1 MLHGREPEIS
11 AIDRLLAEV
20 RAGSS
25 GALVVRGEP
34 GIGKTALLEYAAE
47 HGGDLQIMR
56 SVGVRSE
63 SDLAFAGLHLLIRPV
78 LDRIAALPEP
88 QRQALEGAFGLAD
101 ARGADRLLVGLGVLS
116 LLAEAAEDGPVLCL
130 VDDAHW
136 LDRSSLDALT
146 FAARRLG
153 AESVALIMAT
163 RGDHMPGLPEIRLR
177 GLSAAAAAAVLEDA
191 ALTTPA
197 LRYRVLAEAQGNPL
211 ALIELPAALSG
222 DASPS
227 RPGGLPLT
235 SRLRAAFA
243 GQVDHLPE
251 ATQTLLLVAA
261 MTDRLGEVLAAGERF
276 GFGAEALLPAEKAG
290 LVAVDDRAVTF
301 RHPLIREAV
310 YQRAPVGLR
319 LAVHAALADVLSGDH
334 NADRRAWHRAA
345 AAVGPNE
352 ETAAELERTALRAA
366 DRRGYAAAAAA
377 YERAAALTDDA
388 GARGRRLALAAE
400 AATEAGELDRAGA
413 LAGEAA
419 EHLTDPLLKAR
430 LLHVRSTADFWRGRY
445 GEAHRLVLSAADLV
459 REIAPAQAVRM
470 LTQAF
475 HTGWY
480 VGEPELKDVARRLSR
495 IPIPTGDPMG
505 AVARVQAG
513 AFARLV
519 DGTAAGLPPLGEAVA
534 DARALLT
541 SDHPREQ
548 VLLAGAPLVIGADVH
563 TLEITTR
570 LAEECRARGRIGI
583 LPTVLFFLAEAELFH
598 EGRHHDALTTVSS
611 ALRIAEDTGQHQWVI
626 QLKSV
631 LAYLAAL
638 AGDEE
643 GCRRLCDEAVGGA
656 VVPMQG
662 ALWVDWARGV
672 LDLGCGRVEAALT
685 RLEALA
691 QGPGWYHI
699 SAMRCVPDLVEAAV
713 RHGEPARA
721 RPAFARY
728 ERWALLSEQPLPQA
742 LADRCRALLG
752 AEDEVEDRYLAALSH
767 RGQPF
772 EHARTS
778 LLYGEWLRRS
788 RRKAAAGG
796 HLREALETFERLG
809 ARPWADR
816 ARAELEA
823 TGTRAPKLRARGIL
837 ADLTPQELQIVRLA
851 AQGLSNKDI
860 AAQLILSPRTV
871 GYHLYKAYPKLGVA
885 SRAELAAL
893 DLSDPA

>member
-1 MLHGREPEIS
+1 MLHGREAEIS
-11 AIDRLLAEV
+11 AIDRLIAEV
-20 RAGSS
+20 RTGSS
-25 GALVVRGEP
+25 GVLVVRGEP
-34 GIGKTALLEYAAE
+34 GIGKTALLEHAMAN
-47 HGGDLQIMR
+47 GADLQILR

-78 LDRIAALPEP
+78 FDRMAALPEP
-88 QRQALEGAFGLAD
+88 QRLALQGAFGLAD

-153 AESVALIMAT
+153 AEGVGLIMAT

-177 GLSAAAAAAVLEDA
+177 GLSAAAATAMLEDA
-191 ALTTPA
+191 TLSPA

-211 ALIELPAALSG
+211 ALIELPAALRD
-222 DASPS
+222 DATAQ
-227 RPGGLPLT
+227 RPGALPLT

-251 ATQTLLLVAA
+251 PTQTLLLVAA
-261 MTDRLGEVLAAGERF
+261 VADRLGEVLAAGERF
-276 GFGAEALLPAEKAG
+276 GIGAADLLPAEKAG
-290 LVAVDDRAVTF
+290 LVAVDERAVAF

-310 YQRAPVGLR
+310 YQRAPLSLR
-319 LAVHAALADVLSGDH
+319 LAVHAALAEVLTGDH

-345 AAVGPNE
+345 AAVGSDE
-352 ETAAELERTALRAA
+352 RAAGELERTALRAA
-366 DRRGYAAAAAA
+366 DRRGYAAAATA
-377 YERAAALTDDA
+377 YERAAALTDDP
-388 GARGRRLALAAE
+388 GDRVRRLALAAE
-400 AATEAGELDRAGA
+400 AATEAGELDRAGT
-413 LAGEAA
+413 LAQEAGGRVD
-419 EHLTDPLLKAR
+419 DPLLRGR
-430 LLHVRSTADFWRGRY
+430 LLLVQSTADFWRGRY
-445 GEAHRLVLSAADLV
+445 GDAHRRVLSAADLV
-459 REIAPAQAVRM
+459 RETAPAQAVRM

-480 VGEPELKDVARRLSR
+480 VGEPDLKEVARRLREISL
-495 IPIPTGDPMG
+495 PPGEPAG
-505 AVARVQAG
+505 LVARVQAG
-513 AFARLV
+513 AFTRLV
-519 DGTAAGLPPLGEAVA
+519 EGNDDGLPRLSDCVAEARKV
-534 DARALLT
+534 LT
-541 SDHPREQ
+541 SEHPREQ
-548 VLLAGAPLVIGADVH
+548 LLVAGASLVIGADVH
-563 TLEITTR
+563 TLEIITR
-570 LAEECRARGRIGI
+570 VAEDCRAQGRIGM
-583 LPTVLFFLAEAELFH
+583 LPTVLFFLAEAEIFH
-598 EGRHHDALTTVSS
+598 EGRHHDAFTTVST

-626 QLKSV
+626 QLQSV

-643 GCRRLCDEAVGGA
+643 ECLRLCEQALGGA

-662 ALWVDWARGV
+662 ALWVDWARAV
-672 LDLGCGRVEAALT
+672 LDLGYGRVGAALT
-685 RLEALA
+685 RLESLA

-699 SAMRCVPDLVEAAV
+699 SAMRSVPDLVEAAV
-713 RHGEPARA
+713 RHGDPERA
-721 RPAFARY
+721 RRAFARY
-728 ERWALLSEQPLPQA
+728 ERWSELSEQPLPRS
-742 LADRCRALLG
+742 LAERCRALLG
-752 AEDEVEDRYLAALSH
+752 SDAEVEDRYLAALKH
-767 RGQPF
+767 RDQPF

-778 LLYGEWLRRS
+778 LLYGEWLRRC

-796 HLREALETFERLG
+796 HLSEALETFERLG

-823 TGTRAPKLRARGIL
+823 TGTKAPQSRARGIL

-885 SRAELAAL
+885 SRGELASLELAG
-893 DLSDPA
+893 PG